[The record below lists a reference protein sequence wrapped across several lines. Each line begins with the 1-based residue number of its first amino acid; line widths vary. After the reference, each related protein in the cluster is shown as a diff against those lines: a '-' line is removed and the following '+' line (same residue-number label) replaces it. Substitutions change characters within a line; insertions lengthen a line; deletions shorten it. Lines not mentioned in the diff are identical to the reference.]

1 MWNLITFATAG
12 VYDEPSLFWHLKEF
26 TIDLVRWNVKNSQR
40 KDIVMLPP
48 NFRKQT
54 TEVLLP
60 AGEMPMHRHNAN
72 AFDLDDGEN
81 GLTELAGDEYLLPY
95 WMARYLKVIE

>member
-1 MWNLITFATAG
+1 
-12 VYDEPSLFWHLKEF
+12 
-26 TIDLVRWNVKNSQR
+26 
-40 KDIVMLPP
+40 MLPP

-60 AGEMPMHRHNAN
+60 TGEVPLNRHNSN
-72 AFDLDDGEN
+72 AFILDGGEN
-81 GLTELAGDEYLLPY
+81 GLSELAGDEYLLPY